1 MNIHVILLKFC
12 PFFYLSFIINLTLC
26 IIVIMNKSVIWFTV
40 CVLVCVNFR
49 DDFGWLQFLV
59 SEVYVSH
66 FGGVFWFI
74 YFNLTLVLLVVFV
87 VDIAVWDN
95 LVHDYLINK

>member
-26 IIVIMNKSVIWFTV
+26 IIVIMNKSVIRFTV
-40 CVLVCVNFR
+40 CVLVCVNFW

-59 SEVYVSH
+59 SEVYVNH
-66 FGGVFWFI
+66 FGGVLWLI
-74 YFNLTLVLLVVFV
+74 HFNFTLVLLVVFMMEM
-87 VDIAVWDN
+87 AVLHDF
-95 LVHDYLINK
+95 VHDYLIN